1 MWRAS
6 RLRIAVKSCHTKR
19 IRAAH
24 NCGFCG
30 NRGLIGCTVYQDANG
45 YGNSTQVLLS
55 GPEASVQYSDL
66 YQKPMP
72 KGGPTGCTGI
82 SVNNSA
88 DSCRVYGCHISD
100 FYTGISVAQ
109 GSVFTYITDCSVDA
123 AAGGEFA
130 TSCSTPTRFSTSKT
144 LGSGQSIG
152 ERTITRSARI
162 LRSDTERRRSSLESF
177 PSSHAHSYK
186 LCQKPPQVSLTLR
199 ISASKNELL

>member
-109 GSVFTYITDCSVDA
+109 GSVFSRCCRRWRVRDELLNTHTFLDIQDA
-123 AAGGEFA
+123 RQRAEHWRKDYNEIRPHSSLGYRTPKEFA
-130 TSCSTPTRFSTSKT
+130 RVFS
-144 LGSGQSIG
+144 I
-152 ERTITRSARI
+152 IPRSQ
-162 LRSDTERRRSSLESF
+162 L
-177 PSSHAHSYK
+177 
-186 LCQKPPQVSLTLR
+186 
-199 ISASKNELL
+199 